1 MYVHRLNGE
10 IIGSGAN
17 PQTDRMPEIADENN
31 SEWAAYLESIKP
43 VKTRFTSLEYL
54 DRFTEQEQVDIVT
67 ATNSNIQIKLF
78 YDRLLAATFIDLEDH
93 RTEAGIDALIA
104 AGLLGESRKEELM
117 TPEQV

>member
-17 PQTDRMPEIADENN
+17 PQTDREPELADENN
-31 SEWAAYLESIKP
+31 ADWVAYLESIKP

-54 DRFTEQEQVDIVT
+54 DKFTKEEEDAIII
-67 ATNSNIQIKLF
+67 ASDSNIEIKKF
-78 YDRLLAATFIDLEDH
+78 YFRLLAATFIDLEDP

-104 AGLLGESRKEELM
+104 AGLLDESRKEQLM